1 MKLTKEDIAPLLD
14 IEGITPLLSTDN
26 QIKCYWVSNYSLVKK
41 ELNFDNC
48 SLKYLP
54 VKGWDK
60 KIEKLLLRSFKLL
73 LSDMIVNEP
82 PKIIRV
88 VLRSQKLKVSVGI
101 PFAGKV
107 RIGDPAPNEILED
120 LKSIKFSST

>member
-1 MKLTKEDIAPLLD
+1 
-14 IEGITPLLSTDN
+14 
-26 QIKCYWVSNYSLVKK
+26 
-41 ELNFDNC
+41 
-48 SLKYLP
+48 
-54 VKGWDK
+54 
-60 KIEKLLLRSFKLL
+60 
-73 LSDMIVNEP
+73 MIVNEP

-107 RIGDPAPNEILED
+107 RIGEPAPNEILED

>member
-1 MKLTKEDIAPLLD
+1 MKLTKEDIAPLLEL
-14 IEGITPLLSTDN
+14 EGITPLLSTDN

-60 KIEKLLLRSFKLL
+60 KIEKLLLRSFKNVK
-73 LSDMIVNEP
+73 S
-82 PKIIRV
+82 
-88 VLRSQKLKVSVGI
+88 GI
-101 PFAGKV
+101 YSKEGGHLIF
-107 RIGDPAPNEILED
+107 ISTDDEYIL
-120 LKSIKFSST
+120 